1 MQQPSKL
8 LYGPSHHSLDVMG
21 QFEEV
26 LYYKDRSSQQTIHAV
41 RGLTTNLLG
50 LPAIISL
57 NLASRVDTTTVADY
71 KSLVEECFPKV
82 FRGLGNL
89 GEPYVIKLTQDAVLH
104 AIYTPGT
111 VALPMRPRV
120 QEELDQMEL
129 IGVISRVEEPTQW
142 LAAMVAI
149 PKKNG
154 KLCICVDLKHLNE
167 AVLREVHHYSK

>member
-8 LYGPSHHSLDVMG
+8 LYGPSDHSLDVMG

-41 RGLTTNLLG
+41 RRLTTNLLG

-167 AVLREVHHYSK
+167 AVLR